1 MVALLL
7 FLRMGHNFLSVWAH
21 VGTMAESP
29 RGSGLSK
36 DDGEGEYTTLWLN
49 FELILCSTYESLLIY
64 LAFPDICKSTSSYL
78 ILTA

>member
-7 FLRMGHNFLSVWAH
+7 FLKMGHNFLSVWAH

-36 DDGEGEYTTLWLN
+36 DDGEGEYTTLWLD
-49 FELILCSTYESLLIY
+49 FEFILCSTYESLFIY

-78 ILTA
+78 ILIA

>member
-7 FLRMGHNFLSVWAH
+7 FLKMGHNFLSVWAH

-36 DDGEGEYTTLWLN
+36 DDGEGDYSTLWLN
-49 FELILCSTYESLLIY
+49 FEFILCSTY
-64 LAFPDICKSTSSYL
+64 
-78 ILTA
+78 